1 MSQSEN
7 HHHHEISGKGLVWS
21 IVLNIFITLAEAIGG
36 IFTGSMALISD
47 AAHNFSDVL
56 SLIISL
62 IANGLTK
69 KSATLKQTYGYKR
82 SEIIAAFINSATLIV
97 LAVFILT
104 EAIPRFFKPVTISA
118 DWVIYLS
125 LLGILVNGLSALFI
139 RKDADKSI
147 NIKSS
152 YLHLF
157 SDMLTSIAVLI
168 GGLSM
173 KYLQWY
179 WVDTVFSVAISFYL
193 IYMSWSIFS
202 TSLRILMQFT
212 PSGLSIQ
219 EIVEKVEVL
228 EDIKN
233 VHHVHVWQINEHD
246 IMFEAHVDVSRNM
259 TIDEFELVNEKISII
274 LKQFD
279 IQHVTIQPEFT
290 TDDNK
295 QIIHLS

>member
-21 IVLNIFITLAEAIGG
+21 IVLNIFITLAETIGG

-62 IANGLTK
+62 VANGLTK
-69 KSATLKQTYGYKR
+69 KSATVKQTYGYKR

-125 LLGILVNGLSALFI
+125 LLGIVVNGFSALFI

-179 WVDTVFSVAISFYL
+179 WVDTVFSVTISFYL

-219 EIVEKVEVL
+219 EIVAKVEVL

>member
-1 MSQSEN
+1 MSQTEN
-7 HHHHEISGKGLVWS
+7 HHHHEVSGKGLIWS
-21 IVLNIFITLAEAIGG
+21 IGLNVFITVAEAIGG
-36 IFTGSMALISD
+36 VFTGSMALISD

-62 IANGLTK
+62 IANMLTR
-69 KSATLKQTYGYKR
+69 KSATVKQTYGYKR
-82 SEIIAAFINSATLIV
+82 SEIIAAFVNSATLIV

-125 LLGILVNGLSALFI
+125 LLGIIVNGLSALFI
-139 RKDADKSI
+139 RKDANKSI

-212 PSGLSIQ
+212 PSGLSIH
-219 EIVEKVEVL
+219 EIVANVEAL

-259 TIDEFELVNEKISII
+259 TIDEFEVVNGKISSI
-274 LKQFD
+274 LKQFH
-279 IQHVTIQPEFT
+279 IQHVTIQPEFSA
-290 TDDNK
+290 DDSK